1 MEDKR
6 LPNHDW
12 ITFYKEAA
20 EKLLLYR
27 QNRDELIEKIKS
39 MYANIQVRL
48 PTLERDNAI
57 VDIDPFTVFGLF
69 NRSVKLATRIR
80 VADGMRELLGLST
93 PTPQSFDGTPVL
105 LSLNATFYSFL
116 GTRKPNDIDNLWG
129 LFCSALNYSKEQSE
143 ENRIQFCQWFDHIM
157 QQSFVGL
164 RITMGLFWIA
174 PDFYL
179 NLDSRNRWFLYQSH
193 LVPDFLARALPQFSS
208 RPNADQYLALVD
220 TVKKYLGTSEF
231 PYDSLAA
238 LSQHAW
244 EAAQAENQARK
255 GKSFP
260 PSPPPADD
268 EDDGGVMADD
278 DVVTV
283 HYWTYAPGNNASN
296 WDEFYEKGIM
306 AIRWQEVGNMT
317 AYADKD
323 QVKVILQKAYGNQ
336 HSYKNIATALWQF
349 AKVMKP
355 GDVIFAKNGM
365 HQLVG
370 RGIVMSDYL
379 WDESRPDAF
388 KHVRQVHWTHKGT
401 WNVPSQMAMKTLT
414 DITPYIDFRN
424 SIESLFAA
432 SSVEDE
438 EDADEVISPV
448 TTQRTAYT
456 KADFL
461 SQVYLSEEDYDRM
474 AAVLESKKN
483 LILQGAPGV
492 GKTFAAKR
500 LAYSMMGV
508 KDPDRVMLVQ
518 FHQSYSYEDFIEG
531 YRPTEQGGFTLK
543 RGVFYNFCKKAAAG
557 DETQKYFFIID
568 EINRGNLSKIFGELF
583 MLLEA
588 DKRGYDLQLL
598 YSNEKF
604 FIPKN
609 LYLIGMMNT
618 ADRSLALLDYA
629 LRRRFAF
636 IDLKPAFDSDGFRTY
651 QQELDNGKFDHL
663 IDCVK
668 RLNQEIS
675 ADESLGPGFCIGHSY
690 FCNITSGTLSDR
702 TLSNLVEFELIP
714 LIREYWFDEPAKVEE
729 WVRNLRGAIL

>member
-1 MEDKR
+1 M
-6 LPNHDW
+6 PNYEW
-12 ITFYKEAA
+12 IPFYKDVA
-20 EKLLLYR
+20 EKLLSYR
-27 QNRDELIEKIKS
+27 QNRSDLIEKIKS
-39 MYANIQVRL
+39 MYARIQVKL
-48 PTLERDNAI
+48 PTLELHNEL

-69 NRSVKLATRIR
+69 NRSVKLSTRIR
-80 VADGMRELLGLST
+80 VAEGMRELLGVHT
-93 PTPQSFDGTPVL
+93 PVPQSFDGVPSL
-105 LSLNATFYSFL
+105 LSLNATFYSFID
-116 GTRKPNDIDNLWG
+116 TRKPDAIDNLWG
-129 LFCSALNYSKEQSE
+129 LFCSAWNYSQTQSE
-143 ENRIQFCQWFDHIM
+143 DNRTQFCQWFDHVIR
-157 QQSFVGL
+157 QSFVGV

-193 LVPDFLARALPQFSS
+193 LVPDSLARALPQFSG
-208 RPNADQYLALVD
+208 RPNAEQYLALVD

-244 EAAQAENQARK
+244 EAAQAENDARK
-255 GKSFP
+255 GNNLP
-260 PSPPPADD
+260 VSPPLIGD
-268 EDDGGVMADD
+268 EDDGGAMADA
-278 DVVTV
+278 DVATV
-283 HYWTYAPGNNASN
+283 RYWTYAPGNNASN

-306 AIRWQEVGNMT
+306 AIRWQEVGNMAT
-317 AYADKD
+317 YADKS
-323 QVKVILQKAYGNQ
+323 QVHVKLQEIYGEQ
-336 HSYKNIATALWQF
+336 RSYKNIATALWEF
-349 AKVMKP
+349 SKIMKP
-355 GDVIFAKNGM
+355 GDVIFVKNGKS
-365 HQLVG
+365 QLVG
-370 RGIVMSDYL
+370 RGVVVSDYF
-379 WDESRPDAF
+379 WDENRPDAF
-388 KHVRQVHWTHKGT
+388 KHIRRVRWTHKGL
-401 WNVPSQMAMKTLT
+401 WNAPSQMATKTLT
-414 DITPYIDFRN
+414 DITPYTDFWR
-424 SIESLFAA
+424 SIQAMF
-432 SSVEDE
+432 EDTSTDD
-438 EDADEVISPV
+438 EDDDVVPPV
-448 TTQRTAYT
+448 TIQRTAYT

-474 AAVLESKKN
+474 TAILESKKN

-508 KDPDRVMLVQ
+508 KDPDRVMLIQ
-518 FHQSYSYEDFIEG
+518 FHQSYSYEDFMEG

-543 RGVFYNFCKKAAAG
+543 RGVFYEFCKRAAAD
-557 DETQKYFFIID
+557 DEKQKYFFIID

-588 DKRGYDLQLL
+588 DKREYELQLL

-604 FIPKN
+604 SIPKN

-636 IDLKPAFDSDGFRTY
+636 IELMPAFDSDGFRTY
-651 QQELDNGKFDHL
+651 QQELDSDQFDRL

-668 RLNQEIS
+668 RLNQDIA
-675 ADESLGPGFCIGHSY
+675 ADESLGSGFCIGHSY

-714 LIREYWFDEPAKVEE
+714 LIREYWFDEPAKVAE
-729 WVRNLRGAIL
+729 WSRNLRGAIL

>member
-1 MEDKR
+1 
-6 LPNHDW
+6 
-12 ITFYKEAA
+12 
-20 EKLLLYR
+20 
-27 QNRDELIEKIKS
+27 
-39 MYANIQVRL
+39 MYACIQVKL
-48 PTLERDNAI
+48 PTLELHNEL

-69 NRSVKLATRIR
+69 NRNVKLSTRIR
-80 VADGMRELLGLST
+80 VAEGMRDLLGVRT
-93 PTPQSFDGTPVL
+93 PVPQSFDGVPSL
-105 LSLNATFYSFL
+105 LSLNATFYSFID
-116 GTRKPNDIDNLWG
+116 TRKPDDIDNLWG
-129 LFCSALNYSKEQSE
+129 LFYSAWNYSQTQSE
-143 ENRIQFCQWFDHIM
+143 EYRAQFCQWFDRVIR
-157 QQSFVGL
+157 QSFVGV
-164 RITMGLFWIA
+164 RITMGLFWLA

-193 LVPDFLARALPQFSS
+193 LVPDSLARALPQFSG
-208 RPNADQYLALVD
+208 RPNANQYLALVD
-220 TVKKYLGTSEF
+220 TIKKYLGTSEF
-231 PYDSLAA
+231 PHDSLAA

-244 EAAQAENQARK
+244 EAAQAENEARK
-255 GKSFP
+255 GKGIL
-260 PSPPPADD
+260 PSPPPAGD
-268 EDDGGVMADD
+268 EDDGGAMADD

-306 AIRWQEVGNMT
+306 AIRWQEAGNMT
-317 AYADKD
+317 AYTDKA
-323 QVKVILQKAYGNQ
+323 QVNVALQKAYGDQ
-336 HSYKNIATALWQF
+336 HHYKNVATALWEF
-349 AKVMKP
+349 SKVMKP
-355 GDVIFAKNGM
+355 GDVIFVKNGM

-370 RGIVMSDYL
+370 RGVVTSDYF
-379 WDESRPDAF
+379 WDETRPDAF
-388 KHVRQVHWTHKGT
+388 KHVRQVHWTHKGS
-401 WNVPSQMAMKTLT
+401 WNTPSQMAMKTLT
-414 DITPYIDFRN
+414 DITPYTDFRN
-424 SIESLFAA
+424 SLQALFEDSTA
-432 SSVEDE
+432 EDE
-438 EDADEVISPV
+438 ADADEVIAPV
-448 TTQRTAYT
+448 TIQRTAYT

-508 KDPDRVMLVQ
+508 KDPDRVMLIQ

-531 YRPTEQGGFTLK
+531 YCPTEQGGFTLK
-543 RGVFYNFCKKAAAG
+543 RGVFYDFCKKAAAD
-557 DETQKYFFIID
+557 DENQKYFFIID

-588 DKRGYDLQLL
+588 DKRGYELQLL

-604 FIPKN
+604 SIPKN

-636 IDLKPAFDSDGFRTY
+636 IELKPAFDSDGFRTY
-651 QQELDNGKFDHL
+651 QQELDSDQFDRL

-668 RLNQEIS
+668 RLNQDIA
-675 ADESLGPGFCIGHSY
+675 ADESLGSGFCIGHSY

-729 WVRNLRGAIL
+729 WSRNLRGAIL

>member
-1 MEDKR
+1 M
-6 LPNHDW
+6 PNYEW
-12 ITFYKEAA
+12 IPFYKETA
-20 EKLLLYR
+20 EKLLPYR
-27 QNRDELIEKIKS
+27 QNRSDLIEKIKS
-39 MYANIQVRL
+39 MYARIHVKL
-48 PTLERDNAI
+48 PTLELNNEL

-69 NRSVKLATRIR
+69 NRNMKLSTRIR
-80 VADGMRELLGLST
+80 VAEGMRELLGVHT
-93 PTPQSFDGTPVL
+93 PVPQSFDGVPVL
-105 LSLNATFYSFL
+105 LPLNATFYTFID
-116 GTRKPNDIDNLWG
+116 TRKPDAIDNLWA
-129 LFCSALNYSKEQSE
+129 LFCAAWEYAKTPSE
-143 ENRIQFCQWFDHIM
+143 ETKNRFCQWFDRII
-157 QQSFVGL
+157 QQSYVGI
-164 RITMGLFWIA
+164 RITMGLFWLA

-193 LVPDFLARALPQFSS
+193 LVPDSLARALPQFSG

-231 PYDSLAA
+231 AYDSLAA

-244 EAAQAENQARK
+244 EAAQAENEARK
-255 GKSFP
+255 EKGIL

-268 EDDGGVMADD
+268 EDDGGAMADD

-306 AIRWQEVGNMT
+306 AIRWQEAGNMT
-317 AYADKD
+317 AYTDKA
-323 QVKVILQKAYGNQ
+323 QVNVALQKAYGDQ
-336 HSYKNIATALWQF
+336 HRYRNIATALWEF
-349 AKVMKP
+349 SKVMKP
-355 GDVIFAKNGM
+355 GDVIFVKNGM

-370 RGIVMSDYL
+370 RGVVTSDYF
-379 WDESRPDAF
+379 WDETRPDAF
-388 KHVRQVHWTHKGT
+388 KHVRQVHWTHKGS
-401 WNVPSQMAMKTLT
+401 WNTPSQMAMKTLT
-414 DITPYIDFRN
+414 DITPYTDFRN
-424 SIESLFAA
+424 SLQALFED
-432 SSVEDE
+432 SSAEDE
-438 EDADEVISPV
+438 EDADEVIAPV
-448 TTQRTAYT
+448 TIQRTAYT

-461 SQVYLSEEDYDRM
+461 SQVYLSEDDYDRM
-474 AAVLESKKN
+474 TTVLESKKN

-508 KDPDRVMLVQ
+508 KDPDRVMLIQ

-543 RGVFYNFCKKAAAG
+543 RGVFYDFCKKAAAD
-557 DETQKYFFIID
+557 DEKQKYFFIID

-588 DKRGYDLQLL
+588 DKRGYELQLL

-604 FIPKN
+604 SIPKN

-618 ADRSLALLDYA
+618 ADRSLAMLDYA

-636 IDLKPAFDSDGFRTY
+636 IELKPAFDSDGFRTY
-651 QQELDNGKFDHL
+651 QQELDSDQFNRL

-668 RLNQEIS
+668 RLNQDIA
-675 ADESLGPGFCIGHSY
+675 ADESLGSGFCIGHSY

-714 LIREYWFDEPAKVEE
+714 LIREYWFDEPAKVAE
-729 WVRNLRGAIL
+729 WSRNLRGAIL

>member
-1 MEDKR
+1 
-6 LPNHDW
+6 
-12 ITFYKEAA
+12 
-20 EKLLLYR
+20 
-27 QNRDELIEKIKS
+27 
-39 MYANIQVRL
+39 
-48 PTLERDNAI
+48 
-57 VDIDPFTVFGLF
+57 
-69 NRSVKLATRIR
+69 
-80 VADGMRELLGLST
+80 
-93 PTPQSFDGTPVL
+93 
-105 LSLNATFYSFL
+105 
-116 GTRKPNDIDNLWG
+116 
-129 LFCSALNYSKEQSE
+129 
-143 ENRIQFCQWFDHIM
+143 
-157 QQSFVGL
+157 
-164 RITMGLFWIA
+164 
-174 PDFYL
+174 
-179 NLDSRNRWFLYQSH
+179 
-193 LVPDFLARALPQFSS
+193 
-208 RPNADQYLALVD
+208 
-220 TVKKYLGTSEF
+220 
-231 PYDSLAA
+231 
-238 LSQHAW
+238 
-244 EAAQAENQARK
+244 
-255 GKSFP
+255 
-260 PSPPPADD
+260 
-268 EDDGGVMADD
+268 
-278 DVVTV
+278 
-283 HYWTYAPGNNASN
+283 
-296 WDEFYEKGIM
+296 
-306 AIRWQEVGNMT
+306 
-317 AYADKD
+317 
-323 QVKVILQKAYGNQ
+323 
-336 HSYKNIATALWQF
+336 
-349 AKVMKP
+349 
-355 GDVIFAKNGM
+355 
-365 HQLVG
+365 
-370 RGIVMSDYL
+370 
-379 WDESRPDAF
+379 
-388 KHVRQVHWTHKGT
+388 
-401 WNVPSQMAMKTLT
+401 MAMKTLT

-636 IDLKPAFDSDGFRTY
+636 IDLKPAFDSDGFRAY